1 MVNPHDSRDD
11 LSSGELLAKG
21 AALGAVF
28 GGLFGVFIAPV
39 TELVS
44 FGDHPIEPAMF
55 VLAIYTAP
63 VGLIYG
69 LLAGLGAGASVVLL
83 PPHARTPATA
93 RLLAATTGPAV
104 VALLSWGLFG
114 RPTFTVGANQTRQHV
129 IESLM
134 IAYVYPCGS
143 ALLVG
148 AVGGSRLVAPVRRH
162 DTPSWSAAPDH

>member
-1 MVNPHDSRDD
+1 MVNPRGSRDEV
-11 LSSGELLAKG
+11 SSGETLAKG

-63 VGLIYG
+63 VAAIYG
-69 LLAGLGAGASVVLL
+69 MVAGLAAAAAVVSL
-83 PPHARTPATA
+83 PSRLRTPRMA

-104 VALLSWGLFG
+104 VAVISWGLFG
-114 RPTFTVGANQTRQHV
+114 PPSFTIGPNQTRGHV
-129 IESLM
+129 IESLTL
-134 IAYVYPCGS
+134 AYLYPCGA
-143 ALLVG
+143 ALIVG
-148 AVGGSRLVAPVRRH
+148 ALGGSRLVP
-162 DTPSWSAAPDH
+162 DLPDEAASLTSSS